1 MDLHIRVELTDV
13 YDSER
18 RLTGRRVP
26 RGGWGPGEYRLI
38 AHACV
43 FDGDRMLI
51 QRRSAQ
57 KASLPGY
64 WDVSAGGQ
72 VDAGESSHEGASREL
87 FEETGIS
94 HAFSER
100 DVRITVS
107 FDYGFDDYYCCEY
120 GGEPLALQESEVSE
134 VRWCTFGEICGMIDD
149 RSFIQYRESFIE
161 ALFSLRNGGNGGT
174 VGNDDAF
181 YSFDRYT
188 EPSKAFRD

>member
-1 MDLHIRVELTDV
+1 MELTDV

-18 RLTGRRVP
+18 HLTGKRVP
-26 RGGWGPGEYRLI
+26 RGAWGPGEYRLI
-38 AHACV
+38 AHVCV
-43 FDGDRMLI
+43 FDGDRMLV

-72 VDAGESSHEGASREL
+72 VDAGEASHEGASREL
-87 FEETGIS
+87 FEETGIP
-94 HAFSER
+94 HAFREE
-100 DVRITVS
+100 DIRITVS

-120 GGEPLALQESEVSE
+120 SGETLALQESEVSE
-134 VRWCTFGEICGMIDD
+134 VRWCTFEEICGMIGD

-161 ALFSLRNGGNGGT
+161 ALFSLRNGGSGGT
-174 VGNDDAF
+174 VANDDAF